1 VLAGE
6 GRSEVVGAEY
16 VYCFRA
22 VGVLHGSER
31 QFFPRSEV
39 PVPVPDRVTRQDRP
53 AAFDTLQ
60 HSVKHLGQ
68 LMENLCDVADMA
80 DELIVAEKKRATSQ
94 RTA

>member
-39 PVPVPDRVTRQDRP
+39 PVPVPDSVTRQDRP

-68 LMENLCDVADMA
+68 LMENLCDVAD
-80 DELIVAEKKRATSQ
+80 ELCANFGDGLRDQA
-94 RTA
+94 AAAWA